1 MKKTHIK
8 PKSTLWVK
16 RLCVFLP
23 LCLFALLPLGAQT
36 FTQRVQKELEGGA
49 RVKIYQDASIEEL
62 VNGKK
67 PERQP
72 QRTTQ
77 AATQAG
83 HHDRQTATT
92 RENTPAHDN
101 DRQTGRNN
109 GQENHP
115 TTVREASADSVAIV
129 QQPRRVRKAT
139 GYRIQVF
146 VGGKTRADHTR
157 ADQIG
162 ATLRTL
168 FPAHKVYVKFYS
180 PRWTCR
186 LGDFATIAEAR
197 EVYNE
202 VVRMGYDTATL
213 VRGQVFLPY

>member
-1 MKKTHIK
+1 MKKTRIK
-8 PKSTLWVK
+8 PKSILWVK

-23 LCLFALLPLGAQT
+23 LSLFALLPLGAQT

-67 PERQP
+67 PEPQP

-77 AATQAG
+77 SG
-83 HHDRQTATT
+83 RSDRQTATSRDNNQT
-92 RENTPAHDN
+92 RDN

>member
-1 MKKTHIK
+1 MKNIRMK
-8 PKSTLWVK
+8 PKSTPWVK

-23 LCLFALLPLGAQT
+23 FYLFTLLPVTAQT

-49 RVKIYQDASIEEL
+49 RVKIYQDAAIDEL

-67 PERQP
+67 PEP
-72 QRTTQ
+72 QTSRNSNQATAGNTSRTGSNNNTQ
-77 AATQAG
+77 Q
-83 HHDRQTATT
+83 QS
-92 RENTPAHDN
+92 
-101 DRQTGRNN
+101 RNN
-109 GQENHP
+109 TQENRP
-115 TTVREASADSVAIV
+115 ANVREQSTDSVVAV

-157 ADQIG
+157 ADQVG

-168 FPAHKVYVKFYS
+168 FPGHKVYVKFYS

-186 LGDFATIAEAR
+186 MGDFATIAEAK

-202 VVRMGYDTATL
+202 VVRMGYDTATI
-213 VRGQVFLPY
+213 VRGQVYLPY